1 VILTVLYFA
10 GGIAPGH
17 VHTRSHSFT
26 PKLSSRLANL
36 GGASPG
42 RKGSADQVDLAVER
56 DGRDGKE
63 KEKRGVGFP
72 FHFGGGKF
80 SVLQK
85 GNDLT
90 DFAYSPI

>member
-1 VILTVLYFA
+1 
-10 GGIAPGH
+10 
-17 VHTRSHSFT
+17 
-26 PKLSSRLANL
+26 
-36 GGASPG
+36 
-42 RKGSADQVDLAVER
+42 VER

-63 KEKRGVGFP
+63 KEKHSVGFP
-72 FHFGGGKF
+72 FHFGGGRF